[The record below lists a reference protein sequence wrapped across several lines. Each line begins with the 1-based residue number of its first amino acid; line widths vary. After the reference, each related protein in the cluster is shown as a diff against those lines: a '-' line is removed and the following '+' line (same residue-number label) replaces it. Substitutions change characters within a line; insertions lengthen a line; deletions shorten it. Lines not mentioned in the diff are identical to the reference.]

1 MPRLGSSRSGTRPA
15 NKCPSKVKQGTF
27 PSVLASF
34 LSVSTWRHSGCKG
47 LKGPAHN
54 LQTSSILLHSPSIM
68 SRTPPNVSLPWDP
81 WYSVLPQ
88 RPQRPQL
95 SPVDLRA
102 LEYVNPYD
110 HNLMCAICYCPFV
123 NAVRLPCEHVFCLR
137 CVNDAMKISGI
148 GFRPSSVNCPSC
160 RRMIYASE
168 ITSMPKILDRMLDD
182 LMVRCP
188 LKEEGCNEQVQRCE
202 VQQHVDKKCAYSEVE
217 CPTEDCMLSILR
229 KDVEKQRCLHGVLQ
243 CEDCDQFFMERD
255 LESHRTLHCEA
266 GRTSC
271 PDCKAQV
278 LLRDIHQHVQSCPDA
293 IFPCTAAEYGCDFF
307 ARRAA
312 LDQHSRACALAK
324 LVPFLQK
331 QNERLGAHEIA
342 LKRLRHRN
350 SILETSFSSFQETLS
365 PSADLANAPSSSASA
380 SDTGPFDSTA
390 HHLLCLQESLR
401 EEVSRVSAAL
411 SELDARTTMTVMNES
426 LRVKEDMSHMNAAIG
441 GMRLQ
446 LHWLVSARLQNQQ
459 RVATVRSQTGGA
471 LDAGASSTSEGP
483 SRGVELPIRRLSDS
497 TRQETKL

>member
-1 MPRLGSSRSGTRPA
+1 MSS
-15 NKCPSKVKQGTF
+15 
-27 PSVLASF
+27 
-34 LSVSTWRHSGCKG
+34 
-47 LKGPAHN
+47 
-54 LQTSSILLHSPSIM
+54 
-68 SRTPPNVSLPWDP
+68 TPPTVPLPWIPWDP
-81 WYSVLPQ
+81 ILPQ
-88 RPQRPQL
+88 RPQRPQRPQL
-95 SPVDLRA
+95 NPVDLRA
-102 LEYVNPYD
+102 LEYVSPYD

-160 RRMIYASE
+160 RRMTHASE

-188 LKEEGCNEQVQRCE
+188 LKDEGCNEQVQRCD

-217 CPTEDCMLSILR
+217 CPAESCMLSILR
-229 KDVEKQRCLHGVLQ
+229 KDLEKQRCLHDMVE
-243 CEDCDQFFMERD
+243 CEDCNGFFMERD

-278 LLRDIHQHVQSCPDA
+278 LLRDIGQHVESCPDA
-293 IFPCTAAEYGCDFF
+293 IFPCAAAEYGCDFF

-331 QNERLGAHEIA
+331 QNERLGAHEAA
-342 LKRLRHRN
+342 LKRIRHRN

-365 PSADLANAPSSSASA
+365 PSADLVGAPSSSSLA
-380 SDTGPFDSTA
+380 SDSSPFDSTA
-390 HHLLCLQESLR
+390 HHLLCLHESLR

-426 LRVKEDMSHMNAAIG
+426 MRVKEDISHMNAAIG

-446 LHWLVSARLQNQQ
+446 VHWLVSSRLQNQQ
-459 RVATVRSQTGGA
+459 RVAMVRNQTGGA
-471 LDAGASSTSEGP
+471 IDAGASSTPERP
-483 SRGVELPIRRLSDS
+483 SGGADLPIRRLSDS

>member
-1 MPRLGSSRSGTRPA
+1 M
-15 NKCPSKVKQGTF
+15 
-27 PSVLASF
+27 
-34 LSVSTWRHSGCKG
+34 
-47 LKGPAHN
+47 
-54 LQTSSILLHSPSIM
+54 
-68 SRTPPNVSLPWDP
+68 
-81 WYSVLPQ
+81 
-88 RPQRPQL
+88 
-95 SPVDLRA
+95 
-102 LEYVNPYD
+102 
-110 HNLMCAICYCPFV
+110 
-123 NAVRLPCEHVFCLR
+123 
-137 CVNDAMKISGI
+137 
-148 GFRPSSVNCPSC
+148 NCPSC
-160 RRMIYASE
+160 RRMTHASE

-188 LKEEGCNEQVQRCE
+188 LKDEGCNEQVQRCD

-217 CPTEDCMLSILR
+217 CPAESCMLSILR
-229 KDVEKQRCLHGVLQ
+229 KDLEKQRCLHEMVE
-243 CEDCDQFFMERD
+243 CEDCNGFFMERD
-255 LESHRTLHCEA
+255 LESHHTLHCEA

-278 LLRDIHQHVQSCPDA
+278 LLRDIGQHVESCLDA
-293 IFPCTAAEYGCDFF
+293 IFPCAAAEYGCDFI

-331 QNERLGAHEIA
+331 QNERLGAHEAA
-342 LKRLRHRN
+342 LKRIRHRN

-365 PSADLANAPSSSASA
+365 PSADLVGAPSSSSLA
-380 SDTGPFDSTA
+380 SDTSPFDSTA
-390 HHLLCLQESLR
+390 HHLLCLHESLR

-426 LRVKEDMSHMNAAIG
+426 MRVKEDISHMNAAIG

-459 RVATVRSQTGGA
+459 RVAMVRNQTEGA
-471 LDAGASSTSEGP
+471 LDAGASSTPERP
-483 SRGVELPIRRLSDS
+483 SGGFDLTIRRLSDS